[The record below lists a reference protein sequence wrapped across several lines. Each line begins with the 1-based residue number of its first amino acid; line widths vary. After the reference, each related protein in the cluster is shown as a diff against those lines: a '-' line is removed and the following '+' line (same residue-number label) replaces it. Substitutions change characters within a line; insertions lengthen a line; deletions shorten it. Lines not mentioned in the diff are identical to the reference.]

1 MPPPDVLNRFAKERP
16 ANIECVQFGALKP
29 SEIRAMSVV
38 EITQDKTW
46 DKGDPRQGG
55 VYSGELGP
63 CMRKFRCRTC
73 NGDIDTCTGHFGH
86 IELAAP
92 FFIPGFTAAVHRILK
107 SVCFYCSVP
116 LILPE
121 SIDVGPRSRPFELPM
136 GPDRLAAFA
145 KAATTLR
152 VCRLPDD
159 DPTKQ
164 QHPGCGCTQPTFV
177 RKEGRIEIKLESDT
191 GPSSSSS
198 SGGAG
203 AGGGEE
209 KDERNLFEDAWTIR
223 KVLSHISD
231 EHCRILGLNPET
243 TRPEWMMA
251 TVWPVPPPQIR
262 PMHTTPAHNRGD
274 DDVTV
279 KLKQIVQTNRLL
291 RECSG
296 PNAPSNRK
304 LTPTTARKLW
314 MVVQWHINTLV
325 DNNRGSEY
333 APATHR
339 KNNKPLKTF
348 RERLR
353 GKGGRMRE
361 DVQGKR
367 VDGAGRTVLVP
378 GIDISF
384 TEVGIPEIEA
394 MELCKTETVTPLNR
408 DRLEQLVRNGPKK
421 WPGANYIVMI
431 DPETRT
437 VRKEICLERHRARHE
452 IRLEDGWKIKRHLQD
467 GDIVI
472 VNRQP
477 SLHRESTM
485 AHVVRVLLGELTRR
499 ISPLAMGP
507 YNADCDGDEMTVHVP
522 QTEEE
527 EQEARQIMAVQRHI
541 RSPGNRAPCM
551 GPIQDIITALYRLTR
566 KDRLVERKHAMR
578 LLWAAN
584 IHKLPAPAIFVRG
597 KAFWTGKQLF
607 SCVIPPGVRVWRKV
621 LHADKDGVVDDNKSL
636 IVLRGELLVGRADK
650 RAIGSTSDS
659 IVDLV
664 ALDRSDED
672 TALMFDRCVALS
684 RQFSSDHG
692 FSVHLGDIVLPKGEH
707 RAKIVDIMKKAHD
720 ASEQMVANN
729 ESEGM
734 INEMLNKAIMYAGG
748 VARQAFPTDQNNMVA
763 KIDGGGKGKPV
774 NLFQTAAA
782 VGQQNVDGGRPKPEP
797 TSDRCLPYFSPGD
810 RRMEARGFVPV
821 SYTAGLGPV
830 EFFFHCMGGRE
841 GLVDTAV
848 RTSDTGYISRRL
860 VKFSESQRVHHGDAS
875 VRDAWGLV
883 EPRYGDDG
891 LDAQRMCWVRI
902 EGLEG
907 PEGAFVDKYLSLR
920 EAPDEARQMLE
931 LRRIAIDAMVIH
943 TSISNNRVPGPMN
956 TQRLIQDV
964 QSNHSQSAS
973 GAPVTLQEAASMV
986 QACFEAMDPAPAPF
1000 AHYLMRAPLCS
1011 RRVVAQ
1017 KLSRVELAEVLH
1029 HVTRAWN
1036 RAQVHAGENVGVLA
1050 STAVSEPSMQ
1060 LTLNTFHLS
1069 GLKEGR
1075 KMTLGVPRYKEIIG
1089 LASTLGTPLITVH
1102 LLAPWACS
1110 RAGAEVVRR
1119 ALQGLPLKEI
1129 VSLSSSEGGRKVIN
1143 EDEDT
1148 ALEEARASF
1157 LLLPDCAFPD
1167 IDDWSPFACVINL
1180 DAEKMRFHGVD
1191 LDRACE
1197 LARESVAA
1205 SGSAII
1211 IPVGHATESPQL
1223 HLWPV
1228 RTSADDTLFA
1238 DPRLA
1243 MALAER
1249 VCDNVY
1255 LMGIPGV
1262 TVATVR
1268 NVSTRIRMEND
1279 GGLGE
1284 RDEYVIE
1291 TDGTGNVFET
1301 ILGIEGVDATRTTCN
1316 DPKVMLA
1323 AFGIEMAWRV
1333 ITNEVREIFDA
1344 ASVDFRHISLIAKTM
1359 CRTGDLSAV
1368 SRFGI
1373 RNWNNATLL
1382 LASFEET
1389 VDVIFSAATF
1399 GTLDKLRGVAERI
1412 ITGSLT
1418 DCGTGS
1424 VTTKL
1429 LPEEETMGVDTFPQ
1443 SSLPQALDVAEKAD
1457 TASSIAKTQA
1467 RRERRDRRARMGLSL
1482 QPILI
1487 SGGDRAEGLLGLGAG
1502 SEGHD
1507 AAHVNTISA
1516 SVPIQSFCPPSPQWI
1531 RTHNN
1536 RMPPPS
1542 PRWIRRFEPPSPRWI
1557 QVPPA

>member
-1 MPPPDVLNRFAKERP
+1 
-16 ANIECVQFGALKP
+16 
-29 SEIRAMSVV
+29 
-38 EITQDKTW
+38 
-46 DKGDPRQGG
+46 
-55 VYSGELGP
+55 
-63 CMRKFRCRTC
+63 
-73 NGDIDTCTGHFGH
+73 
-86 IELAAP
+86 
-92 FFIPGFTAAVHRILK
+92 
-107 SVCFYCSVP
+107 
-116 LILPE
+116 
-121 SIDVGPRSRPFELPM
+121 
-136 GPDRLAAFA
+136 
-145 KAATTLR
+145 
-152 VCRLPDD
+152 
-159 DPTKQ
+159 
-164 QHPGCGCTQPTFV
+164 
-177 RKEGRIEIKLESDT
+177 
-191 GPSSSSS
+191 
-198 SGGAG
+198 
-203 AGGGEE
+203 
-209 KDERNLFEDAWTIR
+209 LFEDAWTIR

-231 EHCRILGLNPET
+231 DHCRILGLNPET

-304 LTPTTARKLW
+304 LTPATARKLW
-314 MVVQWHINTLV
+314 QVVQWHINTLV
-325 DNNRGSEY
+325 DNNRASEY

-339 KNNKPLKTF
+339 KNNKPLKTL

-394 MELCKTETVTPLNR
+394 MDLCKTETVTPLNR
-408 DRLEQLVRNGPKK
+408 DRLEQLVRNGPKQ
-421 WPGANYIVMI
+421 WPGANYIVVI
-431 DPETRT
+431 DAETRT

-452 IRLEDGWKIKRHLQD
+452 IRLEDGWKVKRHLQD
-467 GDIVI
+467 GDCVI

-485 AHVVRVLLGELTRR
+485 KHRVRVLHGEKTRR

-527 EQEARQIMAVQRHI
+527 EQEAIQIMAVERHI

-551 GPIQDIITALYRLTR
+551 GPIQDVITALFRMTR
-566 KDRLVERKHAMR
+566 KDRLVERKQAMR
-578 LLWAAN
+578 LLWAAKV
-584 IHKLPAPAIFVRG
+584 HRLPEPAVHVRG
-597 KAFWTGKQLF
+597 KPYWTGKQLF
-607 SCVIPPGVRVWRKV
+607 SCVIPPGVRVWRRV

-650 RAIGSTSDS
+650 RAIGATSDS

-664 ALDRSDED
+664 ALDRTDGE
-672 TALMFDRCVALS
+672 TALMFDRCVAMS

-692 FSVHLGDIVLPKGEH
+692 FSVHLGDLVIPKGEH
-707 RAKIVDIMKKAHD
+707 RAKIVDIMKRAHD

-748 VARQAFPTDQNNMVA
+748 VARQAAPTDQNNMVA
-763 KIDGGGKGKPV
+763 MIDGGGKGKPV

-821 SYTAGLGPV
+821 SYTSGLGPV

-883 EPRYGDDG
+883 ESRYGEDG
-891 LDAQRMCWVRI
+891 LDAQRMCWVRL

-907 PEGAFVDKYLSLR
+907 PEGAFVDKYLSLCD
-920 EAPDEARQMLE
+920 APEEARRMLE

-943 TSISNNRVPGPMN
+943 TSISNDRVPGPMN
-956 TQRLIQDV
+956 TQRLIQDA
-964 QSNHSQSAS
+964 QSNCVQGSK
-973 GAPVTLQEAASMV
+973 GAKGAKGVGTSLTMQEAALMV
-986 QACFEAMDPAPAPF
+986 QSCFDALEPTPAPF
-1000 AHYLMRAPLCS
+1000 THYMMRAPLCS
-1011 RRVVAQ
+1011 KRVVLHHR
-1017 KLSRVELAEVLH
+1017 LSRSELAEVLTE
-1029 HVTRAWN
+1029 VTRAWN
-1036 RAQVHAGENVGVLA
+1036 RAHVHAGENVGVLA

-1089 LASTLGTPLITVH
+1089 LASTLGTPLITVR
-1102 LLAPWACS
+1102 LLAPWACT

-1119 ALQGLPLKEI
+1119 ALQGLALKELVCGKCI
-1129 VSLSSSEGGRKVIN
+1129 LAEKEAG
-1143 EDEDT
+1143 EEE

-1157 LLLPDCAFPD
+1157 LLLPDCPFPD
-1167 IDDWSPFACVINL
+1167 IDDWSNVACVIHL
-1180 DAEKMRFHGVD
+1180 DAEKMRIAGVD
-1191 LDRACE
+1191 LDTVCQ
-1197 LARESVAA
+1197 LARDAVEA
-1205 SGSAII
+1205 SGAAII

-1228 RTSADDTLFA
+1228 RTAADDTLFA

-1243 MALAER
+1243 MALADRICE
-1249 VCDNVY
+1249 NVFVT
-1255 LMGIPGV
+1255 GIPGV

-1268 NVSTRIRMEND
+1268 HVTTRIHLPND
-1279 GGLGE
+1279 GGLSE
-1284 RDEYVIE
+1284 RDEYIIE
-1291 TDGTGNVFET
+1291 TDGTDNVFET
-1301 ILGIEGVDATRTTCN
+1301 ILGIEGVDTTRTICN

-1373 RNWNNATLL
+1373 RNWNNAPLL

-1389 VDVIFSAATF
+1389 VDVIFGAATF
-1399 GTLDKLRGVAERI
+1399 GTLDELRGVAERI
-1412 ITGSLT
+1412 ITGTLT

-1424 VTTKL
+1424 VKVKT
-1429 LPEEETMGVDTFPQ
+1429 LPEEETMGIDTFPQ
-1443 SSLPQALDVAEKAD
+1443 ASLPQAIEVAERAE
-1457 TASSIAKTQA
+1457 TAASVAKTRA
-1467 RRERRDRRARMGLSL
+1467 RRERRDRRLLRM
-1482 QPILI
+1482 QPLILG
-1487 SGGDRAEGLLGLGAG
+1487 SSSFTGAAGGGGGGLLGLGAG
-1502 SEGHD
+1502 DDE
-1507 AAHVNTISA
+1507 AKTEKTVICA
-1516 SVPIQSFCPPSPQWI
+1516 SVPMQSFCPPSPQWI

-1542 PRWIRRFEPPSPRWI
+1542 PRWMRRFEPPSPRWI
-1557 QVPPA
+1557 QVAPPPPPPPQSSF

>member
-1 MPPPDVLNRFAKERP
+1 MPPPDVLNRFAKEQP

-92 FFIPGFTAAVHRILK
+92 FFIPGFATSVHRILK

-136 GPDRLAAFA
+136 GNDRLAAFA

-152 VCRLPDD
+152 TCRMPDP
-159 DPTKQ
+159 DPSKP

-177 RKEGRIEIKLESDT
+177 RKEGRIEIKQADD
-191 GPSSSSS
+191 
-198 SGGAG
+198 GGG
-203 AGGGEE
+203 GGGGEGGE
-209 KDERNLFEDAWTIR
+209 GAGERNLFEDAWTIR

-231 EHCRILGLNPET
+231 EHCRVLGLNPNT

-296 PNAPSNRK
+296 PNAPNNRK
-304 LTPTTARKLW
+304 LTPATARKLW
-314 MVVQWHINTLV
+314 MVEQWHINTLV
-325 DNNRGSEY
+325 DNNRSSEY

-384 TEVGIPEIEA
+384 TEVGIPETEA

-408 DRLEQLVRNGPKK
+408 DRLEALVRSGPKQ

-437 VRKEICLERHRARHE
+437 VRKEICIERHRSRHD
-452 IRLEDGWKIKRHLQD
+452 IRLENGWKVKRHLVD

-485 AHVVRVLLGELTRR
+485 AHKVKVLHHELTRR

-507 YNADCDGDEMTVHVP
+507 YNADCDGDEMTIHVP

-527 EQEARQIMAVQRHI
+527 AQEAMDIMAVARHI

-551 GPIQDIITALYRLTR
+551 GPIQDVLTALYRLTR
-566 KDRLVERKHAMR
+566 KDRLVQRKQAMR
-578 LLWAAN
+578 LLWAAK
-584 IHKLPAPAIFVRG
+584 IHSLPEPAVRIRG
-597 KAFWTGKQLF
+597 TPFWTGKQLF
-607 SCVIPPGVRVWRKV
+607 SCVVPERVRVWRRV
-621 LHADKDGVVDDNKSL
+621 LSQSKDGVVDDNKSL

-664 ALDRSDED
+664 ALDRTNED
-672 TALMFDRCVALS
+672 TALMFDRCVAMS

-692 FSVHLGDIVLPKGEH
+692 FSVHLGDIVIPKGEH
-707 RAKIVDIMKKAHD
+707 RAKVVDIMKKAHV
-720 ASEQMVANN
+720 ASEQMVSNN

-748 VARQAFPTDQNNMVA
+748 VARQAFPNDRNNMVA
-763 KIDGGGKGKPV
+763 MIDGGGKGKPV
-774 NLFQTAAA
+774 NIFQTAAA

-797 TSDRCLPYFSPGD
+797 SSDRCLPYFSPGD

-883 EPRYGDDG
+883 EGRYGDDG
-891 LDAQRMCWVRI
+891 LDAQRMCWVRV

-920 EAPDEARQMLE
+920 DAPDEARQMLE

-943 TSISNNRVPGPMN
+943 SSISDGRVPGPMN
-956 TQRLIQDV
+956 TQRLIRDV
-964 QSNHSQSAS
+964 QSNHRASQNDHPVGVADAAAMVS
-973 GAPVTLQEAASMV
+973 G
-986 QACFEAMDPAPAPF
+986 CFAAMDPPPAPF
-1000 AHYLMRAPLCS
+1000 VHYLMRAPLCS
-1011 RRVVAQ
+1011 ERIVEQRISQRV
-1017 KLSRVELAEVLH
+1017 LAEILGE
-1029 HVTRAWN
+1029 VTRAWN
-1036 RAQVHAGENVGVLA
+1036 RAQIHAGENVGVLA

-1060 LTLNTFHLS
+1060 LTLNTFHLC

-1089 LASTLGTPLITVH
+1089 LASTLGSPLNTVH

-1119 ALQGLPLKEI
+1119 ALQGMPLGELVAGRNVI
-1129 VSLSSSEGGRKVIN
+1129 SE
-1143 EDEDT
+1143 EDD
-1148 ALEEARASF
+1148 AAVEEARASF

-1167 IDDWSPFACVINL
+1167 IDDWSPFACVIDL
-1180 DAEKMRFHGVD
+1180 DAEMLRVCGVD
-1191 LDRACE
+1191 LDQACA
-1197 LARESVAA
+1197 LVRESVTA
-1205 SGSAII
+1205 SGAAVV
-1211 IPVGHATESPQL
+1211 IPVGHATEAPQL

-1228 RTSADDTLFA
+1228 RTAADDNLFA

-1249 VCDNVY
+1249 VCANVFV
-1255 LMGIPGV
+1255 MGIPGV
-1262 TVATVR
+1262 TVASVR
-1268 NVSTRIRMEND
+1268 HASTRTRMPD
-1279 GGLGE
+1279 GGLDE

-1291 TDGTGNVFET
+1291 TDGAGNVFET
-1301 ILGIEGVDATRTTCN
+1301 ILGIEGVDTTRTTCN

-1323 AFGIEMAWRV
+1323 TFGIEMAWRV

-1344 ASVDFRHISLIAKTM
+1344 SSVDFRHISLIAKTM

-1399 GTLDKLRGVAERI
+1399 GTLDMLRGVAERI
-1412 ITGSLT
+1412 ITGTLT

-1424 VTTKL
+1424 VTTRPLPGGEEGEEGADGEANCKL
-1429 LPEEETMGVDTFPQ
+1429 FPQ
-1443 SSLPQALDVAEKAD
+1443 SALPQAAEVTERAD
-1457 TASSIAKTQA
+1457 TAASVAKTKA
-1467 RRERRDRRARMGLSL
+1467 RRERRDRRIRMGLAI
-1482 QPILI
+1482 QPVLV
-1487 SGGDRAEGLLGLGAG
+1487 SGGQHAEGLLGLGAG
-1502 SEGHD
+1502 ADNENMVVS
-1507 AAHVNTISA
+1507 S
-1516 SVPIQSFCPPSPQWI
+1516 SVPQSSFCPPSPQWI

-1542 PRWIRRFEPPSPRWI
+1542 PRWVRRFEPPSPRWI
-1557 QVPPA
+1557 RVPLPHN